1 MKANPYS
8 EIVYELLEQFDF
20 NELSEKDR
28 TYVLSNMSEK
38 EYINMR
44 SSIKDIETFFSN
56 SSEPNINVS
65 LLSSIII
72 TNHKPNIFKNI
83 LNKPVKFY
91 QLAASIVLILA
102 IYAIYAIK
110 QNSDFPNKNSGL
122 PLHDTIFIQ
131 KTDSMDPKLAD
142 TVYSKLV
149 DTVKS
154 IKEKIIYIS
163 REKDTDTHVKLLSK
177 TAYVFD
183 SSKIFFKISTDS
195 IKELTFIKDVSSDTL
210 FKN

>member
-1 MKANPYS
+1 MKANTYF
-8 EIVYELLEQFDF
+8 ERIYELLEQFDF
-20 NELSEKDR
+20 NELSERDR
-28 TYVLSNMSEK
+28 IYVLSKIDEE

-44 SSIKDIETFFSN
+44 STIKDTEIFFSN
-56 SSEPNINVS
+56 SGEPNINDS
-65 LLSSIII
+65 LLSSIIN
-72 TNHKPNIFKNI
+72 TNHKPNTLIKI
-83 LNKPVKFY
+83 LGQPVKLY

-102 IYAIYAIK
+102 IYTIK
-110 QNSDFPNKNSGL
+110 QYSNFPDKNSTL

-131 KTDSMDPKLAD
+131 MTDSIHPKLAD

-154 IKEKIIYIS
+154 INEKILYIH
-163 REKDTDTHVKLLSK
+163 REKDTNTLVKLLST

-183 SSKIFFKISTDS
+183 SSKVVFAKTTDS

-210 FKN
+210 LKN

>member
-1 MKANPYS
+1 MKANTYL
-8 EIVYELLEQFDF
+8 ERVYELLEQFDF
-20 NELSEKDR
+20 NELSENDR
-28 TYVLSNMSEK
+28 IYILSKMTEK

-44 SSIKDIETFFSN
+44 STIKDTETFFSN

-65 LLSSIII
+65 LLSSIIN
-72 TNHKPNIFKNI
+72 TNHKPNILIKI
-83 LNKPVKFY
+83 LNQPVKFY

-102 IYAIYAIK
+102 IYTIK
-110 QNSDFPNKNSGL
+110 QYSDFPDKNSIL

-131 KTDSMDPKLAD
+131 KTDTIYPKLAD

-163 REKDTDTHVKLLSK
+163 REKDTNTHVKLLST

-183 SSKIFFKISTDS
+183 SSKVVLKKTTDS
-195 IKELTFIKDVSSDTL
+195 IKELSFIKDVSSDTL

>member
-1 MKANPYS
+1 MKAKTYF
-8 EIVYELLEQFDF
+8 ERIYELLEQFDF
-20 NELSEKDR
+20 NELSERDR
-28 TYVLSNMSEK
+28 IFVLSKIDEE

-44 SSIKDIETFFSN
+44 STIKDTETFFSN
-56 SSEPNINVS
+56 SSEPNINDS
-65 LLSSIII
+65 LLSLIIK
-72 TNHKPNIFKNI
+72 TNHKPGTLIKI
-83 LNKPVKFY
+83 LGQPVKLY

-102 IYAIYAIK
+102 IYTIK
-110 QNSDFPNKNSGL
+110 QYSNFPDKNSVF
-122 PLHDTIFIQ
+122 PLHDTVFIQ
-131 KTDSMDPKLAD
+131 KADSIYPKLAD

-154 IKEKIIYIS
+154 INDKILYIS
-163 REKDTDTHVKLLSK
+163 REKDTNTLVKLLSN

-183 SSKIFFKISTDS
+183 SSNVVFVKTTAR

>member
-1 MKANPYS
+1 MKANPYL
-8 EIVYELLEQFDF
+8 ERLYELLEQFDF

-44 SSIKDIETFFSN
+44 STIKDTETFFSN
-56 SSEPNINVS
+56 SSEPHINVS
-65 LLSSIII
+65 LLSSIIH
-72 TNHKPNIFKNI
+72 TNHKPNILINI
-83 LNKPVKFY
+83 LNRPVKFY

-102 IYAIYAIK
+102 IYTIK
-110 QNSDFPNKNSGL
+110 QYSNFPDKNSAL

-131 KTDSMDPKLAD
+131 KTDSIYPKLA
-142 TVYSKLV
+142 

-163 REKDTDTHVKLLSK
+163 REKDTNTLVKLLST

-183 SSKIFFKISTDS
+183 SSKVVFTKTTNS